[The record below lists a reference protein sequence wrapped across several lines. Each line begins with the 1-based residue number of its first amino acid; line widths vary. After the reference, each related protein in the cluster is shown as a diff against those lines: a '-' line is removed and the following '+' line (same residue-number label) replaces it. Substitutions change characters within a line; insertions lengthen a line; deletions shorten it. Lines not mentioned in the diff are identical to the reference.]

1 MDTVETA
8 LEFIVCEGEK
18 LASAAVPSIID
29 LPVAN
34 QSRAAADSLLS
45 APIKEV
51 VLAWFARQGK
61 PQRPDVT
68 LFDRLEIAR
77 CFWDPERPPNTPVNL
92 AEQYG
97 LSRMSIY
104 NIANRIAPFFQ
115 ARIPGPVAGLKQVLS
130 ATEPVVPATLAG
142 PLGSQEALERL
153 RGRLI
158 LTGLLPGGVT
168 LRPLEDILAEV
179 PQVGCS
185 DSTIWRMVNETGVR
199 ASQILHQVD
208 FKELAIP
215 RVLVDI
221 DETFFDGRPIL
232 FVVEPMS
239 LSICGF
245 HVPADGNRAAI
256 TWAPFLLVL
265 QADQHLSF
273 EGGVADGATAYPGT
287 FKSLLERDDRLQED
301 VFHLKRELQTLRRQ
315 LENRAYRAFAA
326 EYEAMALDQKENSA
340 ETRTKVAQAQTTSQ
354 RLATSY
360 DAFAEYYTWVV
371 EALEVVDLTSGE
383 IRDRQTSEWLLAA
396 AIAGMAGVDQP
407 DVVKLSKSLAERKP
421 RLLTYLTW
429 LDQQLPALQA
439 DLHPYLHD
447 PALEKMVLR
456 SVARHWRLEHEVQ
469 SNQHLGFRPAL
480 ARAKEKMDL
489 WIKGD
494 PGLEQWASQ
503 LHTLLETTQ
512 RASSAVE
519 NINSIFKPLVERKKH
534 FANADTAHN
543 FVALFVLWHNLRV
556 FKEGKRKGQSPFE
569 ILGIDLGEKDWRTLL
584 GYAPLP

>member
-34 QSRAAADSLLS
+34 QTRAAADSLLS

-68 LFDRLEIAR
+68 LSDRLEIAR
-77 CFWDPERPPNTPVNL
+77 CFWDPERPPNTPVSL
-92 AEQYG
+92 AEEYA

-130 ATEPVVPATLAG
+130 TTEPVVPATLAG
-142 PLGSQEALERL
+142 SLGSQEAIERL

-168 LRPLEDILAEV
+168 MRPLEDILAEV

-185 DSTIWRMVNETGVR
+185 DSTIWRMVNETGAR

-273 EGGVADGATAYPGT
+273 EGGVADGATAYPAT

-301 VFHLKRELQTLRRQ
+301 VFHLKRELQALRRK

-340 ETRTKVAQAQTTSQ
+340 ETKTKVAQAQTTSQ

-360 DAFAEYYTWVV
+360 DAFAEYYTWMV

-383 IRDRQTSEWLLAA
+383 IRDRQTNEWLLAA
-396 AIAGMAGVDQP
+396 AITGMAGVDQP
-407 DVVKLSKSLAERKP
+407 DLVKLSKSLAERKP
-421 RLLTYLTW
+421 RLLTYLTG

-439 DLHPYLHD
+439 DLHTYLHD
-447 PALEKMVLR
+447 PDLEKMVLR

-494 PGLEQWASQ
+494 PGLEQWATQ